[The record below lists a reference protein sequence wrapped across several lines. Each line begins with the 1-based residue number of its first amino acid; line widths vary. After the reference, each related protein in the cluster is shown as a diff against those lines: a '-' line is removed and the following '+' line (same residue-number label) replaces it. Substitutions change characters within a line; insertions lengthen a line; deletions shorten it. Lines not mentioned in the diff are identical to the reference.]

1 MTGVIINVLLP
12 SRNASVDEKTKVI
25 QQRKLLVKEQRESY
39 ALRMEKLYK
48 LSLAS
53 HVSQFQ
59 THPCV
64 KWEYFLQLK
73 DDKFWL
79 PHDIDFRGRA
89 YAIPPHISH
98 LC

>member
-53 HVSQFQ
+53 HVSQFKLIL
-59 THPCV
+59 V
-64 KWEYFLQLK
+64 
-73 DDKFWL
+73 
-79 PHDIDFRGRA
+79 
-89 YAIPPHISH
+89 
-98 LC
+98 